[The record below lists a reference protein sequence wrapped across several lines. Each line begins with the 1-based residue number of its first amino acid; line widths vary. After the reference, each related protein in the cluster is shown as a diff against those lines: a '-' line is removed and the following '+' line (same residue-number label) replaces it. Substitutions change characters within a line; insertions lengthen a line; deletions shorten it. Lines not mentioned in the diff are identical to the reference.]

1 MSWNVS
7 REIVCARM
15 EHCFLTCREK
25 IGVKKKKIEAM
36 GDLTAK
42 ERGRV
47 SRAEQMDEIAK
58 NIGERV
64 SSRLR

>member
-1 MSWNVS
+1 M
-7 REIVCARM
+7 CALM
-15 EHCFLTCREK
+15 EHRDHCFLTCGEK
-25 IGVKKKKIEAM
+25 IGVKNKIIEAM

-58 NIGERV
+58 KYRREG
-64 SSRLR
+64 L